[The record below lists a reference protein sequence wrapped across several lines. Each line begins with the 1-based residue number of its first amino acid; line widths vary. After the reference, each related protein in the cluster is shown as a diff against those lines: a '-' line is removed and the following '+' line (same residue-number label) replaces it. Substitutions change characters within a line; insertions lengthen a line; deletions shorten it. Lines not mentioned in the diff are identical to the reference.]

1 MIFITESLFLRVAI
15 SEDYSRQKE
24 DPENLVAE
32 PEDASN
38 IVEQAETVNDQLV
51 LGYSQT
57 WVKRKE
63 EYETVLF
70 KMVEYQ
76 TLYT

>member
-1 MIFITESLFLRVAI
+1 MIRNEFIFLRVSIA
-15 SEDYSRQKE
+15 EDYSRRKE

>member
-1 MIFITESLFLRVAI
+1 MIRNEFLFLRVSIA
-15 SEDYSRQKE
+15 EDYSRRKE